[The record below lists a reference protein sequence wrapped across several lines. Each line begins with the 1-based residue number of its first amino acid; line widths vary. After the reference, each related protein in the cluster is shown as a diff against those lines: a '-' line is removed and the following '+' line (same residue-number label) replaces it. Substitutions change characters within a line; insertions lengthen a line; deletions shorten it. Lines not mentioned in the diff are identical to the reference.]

1 MMRLKIEASG
11 WPSSVLA
18 PENPKL
24 EQKLKMEFINRNQK
38 EYGIK
43 LDPEKISRNEGM
55 RYLAKTC
62 NNSMWGRWAL
72 RCNLTQD
79 CITSSPVKL
88 HTILNDPKLEVG
100 AVEML
105 TPDLFAVPFRNKR
118 EFVRP
123 HEKYNIALALITT
136 AKARVMLYKYMD
148 DIVNDKDSKLLYT
161 DTDSCFYVHKR
172 GKPPPFVVG
181 DMLGM
186 MSREYED
193 WQIIAF
199 YTGGCKQY
207 AMKMK
212 HRATGEIK
220 YVVKCR
226 GCWDSVDSPLDFK
239 QFQKM
244 VEVYGDEQKPIRLE
258 RTSFQPSWRHGEVTS
273 RSQKRSYAPIF
284 DKGLVDANLD
294 CYPYGYR
301 GDPVRDP
308 TD

>member
-1 MMRLKIEASG
+1 MRLKIEASG

-226 GCWDSVDSPLDFK
+226 GCWDSVDSPLDF
-239 QFQKM
+239 
-244 VEVYGDEQKPIRLE
+244 
-258 RTSFQPSWRHGEVTS
+258 
-273 RSQKRSYAPIF
+273 
-284 DKGLVDANLD
+284 
-294 CYPYGYR
+294 
-301 GDPVRDP
+301 
-308 TD
+308 